1 MNFFSPQ
8 ASDQELFQGIQQGQ
22 SRAMALLYERYGKLV
37 YSLALQVLQQPQE
50 AEDLTQEVFT
60 SLWCRGSYNPQRG
73 SLGTYLTT
81 LTRSRGIDRL
91 RMRQARLRLVQR
103 WGMGEAALIAPGL
116 WEQVSGQ
123 ERQERVRAALGQ
135 LDPDQRRLLELAYYQ
150 GLTQA
155 EIAAQLHL
163 PLGTVKTRT
172 RSVLLKLRQLLQD
185 QV

>member
-1 MNFFSPQ
+1 MNFLAP
-8 ASDQELFQGIQQGQ
+8 SDQELLQGIERGE

-37 YSLALQVLQQPQE
+37 YSLALRLLQQPQE

-60 SLWCRGSYNPQRG
+60 SLWHRGSYDPRRG
-73 SLGTYLTT
+73 SVPTYLTT

-91 RMRQARLRLVQR
+91 RMRQSRSRWVQR
-103 WGMGEAALIAPGL
+103 WGVLAGAMTEPPL
-116 WEQVSGQ
+116 WERLSLQ
-123 ERQERVRAALGQ
+123 ERQERVRRALDQ
-135 LDPDQRRLLELAYYQ
+135 LAPDQRQLLEMAYYQ

-155 EIAAQLHL
+155 EIAQQLNL

-172 RSVLLKLRQLLQD
+172 RSILSKLRQLLHD